1 MRTASLILLLLAAQP
16 AAAEDNPACAR
27 YQEPLA
33 YNACLAR
40 QGPAARAVHLGG
52 VPPSA
57 AHTSDARPGRA
68 AGRIANTMRRGRSEM
83 VFSVR
88 K

>member
-1 MRTASLILLLLAAQP
+1 MRTALALMAILAGVP
-16 AAAEDNPACAR
+16 AAAEECAKFD
-27 YQEPLA
+27 EPLA

-40 QGPAARAVHLGG
+40 QGPAARAVHVGAAPAG
-52 VPPSA
+52 VRAPAPRVRGQIFA
-57 AHTSDARPGRA
+57 TSRH
-68 AGRIANTMRRGRSEM
+68 GRSEM